1 MSSISHS
8 EESNT
13 FANARPTVLYYGTK
27 TQIHSLERIKYMQC
41 PHCGFENVNA
51 TAFCEQCGA
60 PQNALAITLEQ
71 EEYKAPPPPPLNGH
85 TIPPPPSPSPP
96 SLEHDLGAV
105 PPYSHAQSNI
115 GPGTRIFSA
124 ILYFIGIFIAIFGLL
139 GILTTF
145 GSGNT
150 IGLIGLLLSLFI
162 VIVCIV
168 FLFRIRKRTLNLR
181 WWQRIV
187 WIVGATLVAFLALI
201 LEVIAYPGGTL
212 TNYFTGTIILLYG
225 LCCAAIA
232 IW

>member
-1 MSSISHS
+1 
-8 EESNT
+8 
-13 FANARPTVLYYGTK
+13 
-27 TQIHSLERIKYMQC
+27 MQC
-41 PHCGFENVNA
+41 PHCGFENINA

-60 PQNALAITLEQ
+60 PQNTVAITLKQ

-85 TIPPPPSPSPP
+85 TKPPVPSLTTTHP
-96 SLEHDLGAV
+96 SLEHDQGAF
-105 PPYSHAQSNI
+105 PPYSYAQSII
-115 GPGTRIFSA
+115 GPATRIFSA

-150 IGLIGLLLSLFI
+150 IGLIGLLLSLII
-162 VIVCIV
+162 VIISIV

-187 WIVGATLVAFLALI
+187 WIVVATLVAFLALT

>member
-1 MSSISHS
+1 
-8 EESNT
+8 
-13 FANARPTVLYYGTK
+13 
-27 TQIHSLERIKYMQC
+27 MQC

-60 PQNALAITLEQ
+60 PQNTVAITLEQ
-71 EEYKAPPPPPLNGH
+71 EEYKAPSPPPLNGH
-85 TIPPPPSPSPP
+85 KIPPSPSPP
-96 SLEHDLGAV
+96 SLVYDQGAV
-105 PPYSHAQSNI
+105 PPYSYSPGNAH
-115 GPGTRIFSA
+115 PGTRIFSA
-124 ILYFIGIFIAIFGLL
+124 ILYFIGIFITIFGLL

-150 IGLIGLLLSLFI
+150 IGLIGLLLSLII
-162 VIVCIV
+162 VIISII
-168 FLFRIRKRTLNLR
+168 FLFRIRKRALNLR

-201 LEVIAYPGGTL
+201 LEVIAFPGGTI
-212 TNYFTGTIILLYG
+212 TNYFTGTVILLYG